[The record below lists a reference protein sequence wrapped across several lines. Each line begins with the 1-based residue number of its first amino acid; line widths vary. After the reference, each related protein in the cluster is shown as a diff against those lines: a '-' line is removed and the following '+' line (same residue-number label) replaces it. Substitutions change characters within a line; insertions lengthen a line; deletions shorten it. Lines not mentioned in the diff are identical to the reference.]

1 MLCCTLVAMAMVVS
15 AEKSPENIVALVT
28 ILCNELLKKEHA
40 TASAVCDRAKQ
51 VRRLSKSK

>member
-1 MLCCTLVAMAMVVS
+1 MAMVVS

-40 TASAVCDRAKQ
+40 TASAVYDRMKQ